1 MRSIGH
7 GYARTEKFNTLMN
20 IPKPVTVNNY
30 NKIVSKII
38 DVANFVDVVYQRYLD
53 KEIRVCHALSKP
65 NGNPFM
71 KPKEK
76 RKTARSKVRGAVLQM
91 PQLIDYKIMQAYLFV
106 KLFGPEKYEINFF
119 SFLVSFCF
127 K

>member
-1 MRSIGH
+1 MRSLGH
-7 GYARTEKFNTLMN
+7 GYTGTEKFNTLMN

-30 NKIVSKII
+30 NKIVSKIT

-53 KEIRVCHALSKP
+53 KEIRVCRALSKP
-65 NGNPFM
+65 SGNPFT

-76 RKTARSKVRGAVLQM
+76 RKRGRSKVRGAM

-106 KLFGPEKYEINFF
+106 NLFGPEKY
-119 SFLVSFCF
+119 
-127 K
+127 